1 MTYDLKTAR
10 LPRLGTAALRA
21 VVALTE
27 NPIVGP
33 ALIRKLKKDGG
44 ISGIRD
50 LHVDE
55 PPTLMPLLASGDRRM
70 PPLSPA
76 VSTTIPGF
84 HFPGIDDYHA
94 AYRSGRVT
102 PLDVAERFLT
112 QRAESE
118 KGPKPL
124 RAFIAVDRE
133 NVLAQAKASTERWR
147 AAAPLG
153 LFDGV
158 PAAIKDEMDV
168 AGYGTT
174 LGTKFLGRTPASE
187 DCTVAARLRAAGALL
202 VGKANMHEIG
212 INVTG
217 LNPHH
222 GCTRNPYN
230 DSYHTGASSSGP
242 ATAVASGLAPIGI
255 GADGGG
261 SIRIPS
267 ALTGLVG
274 LKATFGRISEFG
286 AAPLCWS
293 LAYIGPMTTSVRDCA
308 LTYELVAGPDPRDH
322 HSLGHPDVAIDA
334 EMPGSLEGLRLGV
347 YWPWF
352 RHATPEVVQRCET
365 LLNALANRG
374 ARIVEV
380 DIPELNA
387 QRVAHIV
394 TITSEMA
401 AAMDRYYA
409 AHRLDFGLDVRVNMK
424 LARSWMSDEYVTA
437 QRIRT
442 RAIAIWSKALAKV
455 DAIITPTTGQA
466 APKINEAALPAGE
479 SDLTTSLEIMR
490 YAVNSNLTG
499 HPAITMPAGYDAN
512 GLPIGLQAIGH
523 PWQEQLLL
531 RIAGAAE
538 QIVERLAPR
547 RWYPL
552 LDQ

>member
-1 MTYDLKTAR
+1 MTYDLTTAR
-10 LPRLGTAALRA
+10 LPKLGTGSLRA

-33 ALIRKLKKDGG
+33 ALISKLKKDGG

-50 LHVDE
+50 LRVDE
-55 PPTLMPLLASGDRRM
+55 PPTLMPLHEHGDRPL

-76 VSTTIPGF
+76 APSANPGF

-94 AYRSGRVT
+94 SYRSGQVT
-102 PLDVAERFLT
+102 PLDVAERFLA
-112 QRAESE
+112 QRDESD
-118 KGPKPL
+118 KGSKPL
-124 RAFIAVDRE
+124 RAFIAVHRE
-133 NVLAQAKASTERWR
+133 DVLAQAKASTERWR
-147 AAAPLG
+147 AGTPLG

-174 LGTKFLGRTPASE
+174 VGTKFLGRTPARE
-187 DCTVAARLRAAGALL
+187 DCTVAARLRAAGAVL

-230 DSYHTGASSSGP
+230 DAYHTGASSSGP
-242 ATAVASGLAPIGI
+242 ATVVASGLAPIGI

-261 SIRIPS
+261 SIRIPA

-308 LTYELVAGPDPRDH
+308 LTYQLVAGPDPRDH

-334 EMPGSLEGLRLGV
+334 APGSIEGLRLGV

-352 RHATPEVVQRCET
+352 RHATPDVVQRCET

-401 AAMDRYYA
+401 AAMDRYYVE
-409 AHRLDFGLDVRVNMK
+409 HRLDFGLDVRVNMK
-424 LARSWMSDEYVTA
+424 VARSWMSDEYVTA

-442 RAIAIWSKALAKV
+442 RAIAIWSKALANV

-466 APKINEAALPAGE
+466 APKINEAALPSGE

-512 GLPIGLQAIGH
+512 GLPVGLQAIGH
-523 PWQEQLLL
+523 PWQEQLLF
-531 RIAGAAE
+531 RIAAAAE
-538 QIVERLAPR
+538 QIVERKGPQ

>member
-1 MTYDLKTAR
+1 VTYDLTTAT
-10 LPRLGTAALRA
+10 LPKLGTGGLRA
-21 VVALTE
+21 VVALAE
-27 NPIVGP
+27 NSLVGP
-33 ALIRKLKKDGG
+33 ALISKLKKDGG
-44 ISGIRD
+44 IDGIRK
-50 LHVDE
+50 LRVDE
-55 PPTLMPLLASGDRRM
+55 APTLMPMHASTERAI
-70 PPLSPA
+70 PA
-76 VSTTIPGF
+76 LDPSAAPHAPGF
-84 HFPGIDDYHA
+84 RFPGIDDYHE

-102 PLDVAERFLT
+102 PLDVAESFLA
-112 QRAESE
+112 QQAKSDSDPR
-118 KGPKPL
+118 PL
-124 RAFIAVDRE
+124 RAFIAVHRDD
-133 NVLAQAKASTERWR
+133 VLAQAKASTGRWR
-147 AAAPLG
+147 SGKPLG

-158 PAAIKDEMDV
+158 PAAVKDEMDV

-174 LGTKFLGRTPASE
+174 VGTKFLGRTPATE

-230 DSYHTGASSSGP
+230 DAYHTGASSSGP
-242 ATAVASGLAPIGI
+242 ATAVASGLTPIGI

-261 SIRIPS
+261 SVRIPS

-308 LTYELVAGPDPRDH
+308 LTYALIAGPDPRDH
-322 HSLGHPDVAIDA
+322 NSLGHPDAGVDA
-334 EMPGSLEGLRLGV
+334 AMPASLRGVRLGV

-352 RHATPEVVQRCET
+352 RHATREVVEKCEA
-365 LLNALANRG
+365 LLRALVDRG
-374 ARIVEV
+374 ATLVEI

-401 AAMDRYYA
+401 ASMDRYYA
-409 AHRLDFGLDVRVNMK
+409 KHREDFGLDVRVNMTV
-424 LARSWMSDEYVTA
+424 ARSWHGDEYVTA

-442 RAIAIWSKALAKV
+442 RAMAIWASALSGV
-455 DAIITPTTGQA
+455 DAIITPSTGQA
-466 APKINEAALPAGE
+466 APKINEAALPYGE

-490 YAVNSNLTG
+490 FAPPLNLTG
-499 HPAITMPAGYDAN
+499 HPAISMPAGYDAN

-523 PWQEQLLL
+523 PWQERLLL

-538 QIVERLAPR
+538 QIVQRQAPT
-547 RWYPL
+547 RWYPVL
-552 LDQ
+552 NR